1 MLNRRTVKIFTGL
14 WAAYAL
20 LSLPAW
26 VGPAFL
32 QELSSDIYLTPIWA
46 VYIFHYLGVAGLVEH
61 GGACGW
67 SLCAPTA
74 AGWAFL
80 IVFWVGVACCVAW
93 GLARLTLR
101 SRARA
106 GVAPPRAGR

>member
-14 WAAYAL
+14 WAGVCAAV
-20 LSLPAW
+20 SPAW

-32 QELSSDIYLTPIWA
+32 QELSSDIYLTPIWPF
-46 VYIFHYLGVAGLVEH
+46 IFSTTWVLPAWSNTAGL
-61 GGACGW
+61 
-67 SLCAPTA
+67 A
-74 AGWAFL
+74 AGRYAPPPL
-80 IVFWVGVACCVAW
+80 RLGISHRVLVGVACCVAW

>member
-14 WAAYAL
+14 WDVYAL

-32 QELSSDIYLTPIWA
+32 QEISSDIYLTPIGA
-46 VYIFHYLGVAGLVEH
+46 IYIFHRLGVPGLLEH

-67 SLCAPTA
+67 SLCSPTA
-74 AGWAFL
+74 PGWAFL
-80 IVFWVGVACCVAW
+80 IVFWVGIAWCVAW
-93 GLARLTLR
+93 GLVRLTLR

-106 GVAPPRAGR
+106 GLAPPRAGR

>member
-14 WAAYAL
+14 WVAYAL

-32 QELSSDIYLTPIWA
+32 QEISSHIYLTPIWA
-46 VYIFHYLGVAGLVEH
+46 VHIFHYLGVPGLLEHAG
-61 GGACGW
+61 GCGW
-67 SLCAPTA
+67 SLCSPTA
-74 AGWAFL
+74 SGWAFL
-80 IVFWVGVACCVAW
+80 IVFWAGVAWCVA
-93 GLARLTLR
+93 GRLARLTPG

-106 GVAPPRAGR
+106 DIAPPRAGR

>member
-32 QELSSDIYLTPIWA
+32 QEISGDIYLTPIFA
-46 VYIFHYLGVAGLVEH
+46 IYIFHRLGLPGLLEH

-80 IVFWVGVACCVAW
+80 ILFWAGVAWCVAW
-93 GLARLTLR
+93 GLARLTLG
-101 SRARA
+101 SSARA
-106 GVAPPRAGR
+106 HVGPPSAGR